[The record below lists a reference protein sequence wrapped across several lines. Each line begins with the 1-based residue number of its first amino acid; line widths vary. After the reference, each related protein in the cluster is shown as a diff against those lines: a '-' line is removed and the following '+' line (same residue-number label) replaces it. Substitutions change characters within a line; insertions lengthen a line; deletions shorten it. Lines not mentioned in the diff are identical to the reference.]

1 MGSKTRP
8 TAGLTLKVEMML
20 MLIFWTMHIG
30 KLELGK
36 WFPAIF
42 FCYVEGNSIFNLM
55 GLIVNSLKFHYPT
68 LGDLS
73 MPALRSFHQ
82 PEIFYYFVF

>member
-36 WFPAIF
+36 WLPAIF
-42 FCYVEGNSIFNLM
+42 LLKVFPF
-55 GLIVNSLKFHYPT
+55 LI
-68 LGDLS
+68 
-73 MPALRSFHQ
+73 
-82 PEIFYYFVF
+82 